1 MSDDAESGKWLKV
14 KARMPNNEKV
24 IALSDAAFR
33 LHISVS
39 CWCADEMTDGAFK
52 AHVPSGM
59 PKAPRG
65 KQLTEAIKKLVQAG
79 LWIPT
84 VDGYE
89 INDFLKYNMSRAR
102 YEALRAAGKLGGE
115 RSGDARR
122 SKTEAPAEAHAS
134 AHGRPKTKQTASK
147 TEAPPE
153 HDHDHDHDHEE
164 RSNKNPLPKDL
175 KGSRASGANPEGED
189 FLNLS
194 IGERASLIAADPSLS
209 GAMKPH
215 TWPEVRRVVKAFA
228 VATGR
233 DRGVGPYDSDSGT
246 QRVVDL
252 LVVFELDRL
261 LAAVPIAVAT
271 PWWLEEPERPL
282 AHLTPTVIEIALNL
296 DAKAARDEAGVQ
308 DLMQAA
314 VERMR
319 RASPSSPPPPI
330 LLTGALS

>member
-1 MSDDAESGKWLKV
+1 VSDDAESGKWLKV

-122 SKTEAPAEAHAS
+122 SKSEAPAEAHAS
-134 AHGRPKTKQTASK
+134 APAQPKPKQTASK

-153 HDHDHDHDHEE
+153 HDHDHEE
-164 RSNKNPLPKDL
+164 RSNKNPHPKDL
-175 KGSRASGANPEGED
+175 TRSRASGASLEKED

-194 IGERASLIAADPSLS
+194 IGERAGLVAADPSLAE
-209 GAMKPH
+209 AMRPH
-215 TWPEVRRVVKAFA
+215 TWPEVRKVFKAFTQ
-228 VATGR
+228 ATGR

-261 LAAVPIAVAT
+261 LAAVPIAVGT
-271 PWWLEEPERPL
+271 SWWREEPERPL
-282 AHLTPTVIEIALNL
+282 AHLTPTVVETALNQ
-296 DAKAARDEAGVQ
+296 DAKASLHEAGVL
-308 DLMQAA
+308 DLMAA
-314 VERMR
+314 ATERLR
-319 RASPSSPPPPI
+319 RSNGSSPPPPI
-330 LLTGALS
+330 LLTGGPS